1 MLRKYEKFR
10 ESLVLERA
18 LCESVLYLSP
28 EMAAHLSKVGGEI
41 AKDILDQV
49 GKDIKLDSTFLDMSE
64 KEGEITFATM
74 RNAKRKLE
82 EIYPN
87 DPEFVQS
94 LEDPSKKS
102 GIRRE
107 MGYAEW
113 AKAAVQVIKAQHPE
127 FWKASRNPIKIGRLV
142 RQIFPGKYTDSQI
155 EEFVN
160 RFKGTSKSDK
170 DLFELVSGDA
180 IAYWYDKNNY
190 KEIKGTLGDS
200 CMAGKDKGI
209 FEIYTK
215 NPEVCRLL
223 ILKDKENPEKI
234 IGRALVW
241 KLKENDLDSKIE
253 YFMDRVY
260 TISDSDAIRF
270 ANYAKANGWAYKTHN
285 NHYTQSQITFGE
297 SKLSAK
303 MSVKLSPASDKSYE
317 YKQYPYMDTF
327 KRYDPSSGVLHND
340 INEDEEN
347 EGQYMLQNTNG
358 GWEEIESGVWSDYH
372 DRTIPREDAVWSD
385 PYGDWLDCSNA
396 MYVNMGSNTGWYPE
410 GDDNIVWSESE
421 GENLHVDDCVWSD
434 YESDWIYGPNSA
446 IAVCRIEK
454 DDDSL
459 IGSVLIGCVDKGNR
473 DFVQID
479 EDAIWFKILQEKSEF
494 TSGEEIAYATMIK
507 KSMCEEDKD
516 GKLIP
521 IDFAISTYAAKKP
534 KKESLIEGIEGVP
547 LTRKDAR
554 ILGWKIDTD
563 KYFVVDNFRYHMELN
578 EIEVDAG
585 DDFAGGA
592 LLNFLENAITNEL
605 LPNAEKEDQ
614 ELYKNRLDE
623 MEDFMPTDFMEEI
636 EFFQKAKLNLPI
648 KRKIRKK

>member
-10 ESLVLERA
+10 ESLILERA

-28 EMAAHLSKVGGEI
+28 EMTAHLDKVGGDI

-49 GKDIKLDSTFLDMSE
+49 AKDIKPDATFLDMGE
-64 KEGEITFATM
+64 KEGEVTFATM
-74 RNAKRKLE
+74 RKAKKKLE
-82 EIYPN
+82 EIYKN

-94 LEDPSKKS
+94 LEDPSKNAES
-102 GIRRE
+102 GMRRD
-107 MGYAEW
+107 MSYAEW
-113 AKAAVQVIKAQHPE
+113 AKAASQTIQAQHPE

-170 DLFELVSGDA
+170 ELFELVSGDA
-180 IAYWYDKNNY
+180 IAHWYDKNNY

-223 ILKDKENPEKI
+223 ILKDKDNPEKI

-241 KLKENDLDSKIE
+241 KLKENDLDDKIE
-253 YFMDRVY
+253 YFMDRPY
-260 TISDSDAIRF
+260 AISDSDLVRF
-270 ANYAKANGWAYKTHN
+270 ANYAKENGWAYKAYN
-285 NHYTQSQITFGE
+285 NHYTPMQIGFGE
-297 SKLSAK
+297 SKLSAE

-317 YKQYPYMDTF
+317 YEQYPYMDTF
-327 KRYDPSSGVLHND
+327 KRYDPKSGVLYNSGQ
-340 INEDEEN
+340 EEEEN
-347 EGQYMLQNTNG
+347 EGQYILQNTNG
-358 GWEEIESGVWSDYH
+358 GWEEIESGVWSEYH
-372 DRTIPREDAVWSD
+372 DRTIAREDAVWSD
-385 PYGDWLDCSNA
+385 VYGDWLDGSYA
-396 MYVNMGSNTGWYPE
+396 THVDMGSNRGWYPD
-410 GDDNIVWSESE
+410 GDDDIVWSESE
-421 GENLHVDDCVWSD
+421 GCSLHVDDCIWSD

-446 IAVCRIEK
+446 IAICA
-454 DDDSL
+454 STSN
-459 IGSVLIGCVDKGNR
+459 SVLIGYVDKGNR
-473 DFVQID
+473 DFAQID

-494 TSGEEIAYATMIK
+494 TSGEDIAYATMIK
-507 KSMCEEDKD
+507 KSLCEEDKD

-521 IDFAISTYAAKKP
+521 IDFAISTYAAKEP
-534 KKESLIEGIEGVP
+534 KKESLIEGIEGVL

-563 KYFVVDNFRYHMELN
+563 EYFVVDNFRYHMVLN

-585 DDFAGGA
+585 DDFAGGS

-605 LPNAEKEDQ
+605 LPSAEKGDQ

-623 MEDFMPTDFMEEI
+623 MEDFMPADFMEKI
-636 EFFQKAKLNLPI
+636 DFFQKAKLNMPI